1 MAWDIDT
8 AATQLT
14 SIAGTEKFFSTV
26 VTLTPRE
33 LSHVQVKIDFVSTPT
48 DDMIVAVYTTLDT
61 TSEVWDLIPWLSFVV
76 DKAADP
82 NIVSF
87 NIGPGVYRWRVG
99 VVRSG
104 ATDTHT
110 SADLSYRSDGV
121 DA

>member
-1 MAWDIDT
+1 MAWDSDT

-14 SIAGTEKFFSTV
+14 SIAATEKFFSTV

-33 LSHVQVKIDFVSTPT
+33 ISHVQVDINFVSTPT
-48 DDMIVAVYTTLDT
+48 DDMLVAVYTTLDDS
-61 TSEVWDLIPWLSFVV
+61 SERWDLVPWISFVV
-76 DKAADP
+76 DKAVDP
-82 NIVSF
+82 NILSF

-99 VVRSG
+99 VVASG